1 MLMNLISVLMAM
13 LLALTCSVCSEE
25 TVHETA
31 IQSADYVNGHSDHHA
46 QKRMALNSPTE
57 EDDELILRDEGL
69 EDLPAQEDLVDK
81 RGSLFRFGKRQGS
94 LLRFGKR
101 GSLFRFGKR
110 QGGTLF
116 RFGKRGGALF
126 RFGRSGPT
134 ENSFDGLKES
144 DIEFLRNLYGQQSEY
159 GYSPLNQDGAA
170 VKRGIDSFHWGSES
184 EK

>member
-1 MLMNLISVLMAM
+1 MIKSQLSVLVA
-13 LLALTCSVCSEE
+13 LLVALTCSVYSDE
-25 TVHETA
+25 TAHETGM
-31 IQSADYVNGHSDHHA
+31 QSADYSTSNSEHHA
-46 QKRMALNSPTE
+46 QKRMAPNSPS
-57 EDDELILRDEGL
+57 EDEAELLLRDESL
-69 EDLPAQEDLVDK
+69 EDIPAQEDLVDK

-116 RFGKRGGALF
+116 RFGKRGGTLF
-126 RFGRSGPT
+126 RFGRSGPA

-144 DIEFLRNLYGQQSEY
+144 DIEFLRNLYGLSEY

-170 VKRGIDSFHWGSES
+170 SKRGIDSFHWGSDS
-184 EK
+184 DK